1 MATDARMGTT
11 MDTFTTMHTDQLLT
25 LVQWLSPSYPVGAFA
40 YSHGLEWAVHAGE
53 VTDRATLE
61 AWLETVLRHGAGYSD
76 ALFLAAAYR
85 TEDVREVDA
94 LARAFAPSTERLRE
108 TVLQGEAF
116 CRASGA
122 VWGAEMPALTY
133 PVAVGQAARM
143 QGLPLE
149 LTLQVF
155 LHAFTSNLAAAGMR
169 LIPLGQTDGQ
179 LVIKNLAATCI
190 DIADKAMQGSL
201 EDLSST
207 AFLSDIASM
216 KHETQ
221 YSRIFRT

>member
-1 MATDARMGTT
+1 MVTNMGTVT
-11 MDTFTTMHTDQLLT
+11 PTDMITTMHSDQLLT

-40 YSHGLEWAVHAGE
+40 YSHGLEWAVQAGE
-53 VTDRATLE
+53 VTDRATLK

-85 TEDVREVDA
+85 TADVGEVDA
-94 LARAFAPSTERLRE
+94 LARAFAPSGERLRE

-116 CRASGA
+116 CRTSAA
-122 VWGAEMPALTY
+122 IWGAEMPALTY

-149 LTLQVF
+149 ATLQVF
-155 LHAFTSNLAAAGMR
+155 LHAFISNLAAAGMR

-179 LVIKNLAATCI
+179 LVIKDLAVPCI
-190 DIADKAMQGSL
+190 DIAKAAMEGSL

>member
-40 YSHGLEWAVHAGE
+40 YSHGLEWAVHAGD
-53 VTDRATLE
+53 VADRATLE

-76 ALFLAAAYR
+76 ALFLAAAYQ
-85 TEDVREVDA
+85 TADAREVDA
-94 LARAFAPSTERLRE
+94 LARAFAPSAERLRE

-190 DIADKAMQGSL
+190 DVADTAMQGSL